1 MSQSRSSLSLR
12 SRQTQILDPVA
23 EGKDDTRLSPESEE
37 SVSEAGG
44 QSPQSQSS
52 YGMNDKS
59 SAERQDESNT
69 GVSSSSEAQGD
80 SERDADVSSRSQDDH
95 RMLDEAPSP
104 QSQDSFGIENAFL
117 SDDLGVTMTPSFL
130 GVQDQGTE
138 PTQLQQD
145 LMVGRYAPPLPKA
158 CIFDGSTSDTNR
170 GLWLRSP

>member
-1 MSQSRSSLSLR
+1 MSQSRTSLSLR
-12 SRQTQILDPVA
+12 SRQIPILDPVA
-23 EGKDDTRLSPESEE
+23 EGKDDARLSPESEE

-52 YGMNDKS
+52 YGMDDKS
-59 SAERQDESNT
+59 FAEGQNESDT
-69 GVSSSSEAQGD
+69 GVPSSPEAQGN
-80 SERDADVSSRSQDDH
+80 SERNADVSSRSQDDH
-95 RMLDEAPSP
+95 GMLDEAPSP

-145 LMVGRYAPPLPKA
+145 LMVGRYAPPLTEA
-158 CIFDGSTSDTNR
+158 CIFDVSTSDTNR
-170 GLWLRSP
+170 GLRHRCP